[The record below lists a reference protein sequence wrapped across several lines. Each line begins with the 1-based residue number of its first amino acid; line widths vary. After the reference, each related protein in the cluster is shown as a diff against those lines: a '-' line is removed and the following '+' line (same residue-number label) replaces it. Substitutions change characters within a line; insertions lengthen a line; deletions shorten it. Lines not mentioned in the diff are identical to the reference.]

1 MQISSS
7 YNSYDY
13 YSSKPS
19 FDKTNQSDS
28 TQKDEKNLS
37 ENKDDKEKNGEQT
50 QMVNGVE
57 LSQKEVAQVRE
68 LQSIDRN
75 VKAHEAAHQAAGGG
89 LAGAASFTYTRGP
102 DNQMYAT
109 AGEVPI
115 SMQKGNTPEETIANA
130 RQIAAAAMAPADPS
144 PQDYKVAANATKME
158 FEAMKLK
165 AEEAK
170 EKEEENKEKDDKN
183 SENSLEKTDKDSK
196 NNDKNSNFDKDFK
209 NFVARTYQQN
219 SQNNDI
225 KFNIAS

>member
-102 DNQMYAT
+102 DNQMCYS
-109 AGEVPI
+109 GR
-115 SMQKGNTPEETIANA
+115 SSYQH
-130 RQIAAAAMAPADPS
+130 
-144 PQDYKVAANATKME
+144 
-158 FEAMKLK
+158 
-165 AEEAK
+165 AK
-170 EKEEENKEKDDKN
+170 RKHTRRNY
-183 SENSLEKTDKDSK
+183 SQCKTNRS
-196 NNDKNSNFDKDFK
+196 SS
-209 NFVARTYQQN
+209 YG
-219 SQNNDI
+219 SC
-225 KFNIAS
+225 

>member
-37 ENKDDKEKNGEQT
+37 ENKDEKEKNGEQT

-75 VKAHEAAHQAAGGG
+75 VKAHEAAHQATGGG

-144 PQDYKVAANATKME
+144 PQDYKVAANAAKME
-158 FEAMKLK
+158 FEARAEAMKLK
-165 AEEAK
+165 AEEA
-170 EKEEENKEKDDKN
+170 KEEENKEKDDKN
-183 SENSLEKTDKDSK
+183 SENSLEKTDKDS
-196 NNDKNSNFDKDFK
+196 NFDKDFK
-209 NFVARTYQQN
+209 NLVARTYQQN

-225 KFNIAS
+225 KFNI